1 MPERIVSVS
10 THTDTLGDI
19 EVGTTYT
26 YNVPANLAEAEEL
39 YGAEAYEIF
48 VKGFMVAIQAPARR
62 EISDLWNSID
72 EDTRTSLTTVPVE
85 EGGPKTATLPA
96 AQQVAVQEAMN
107 AFRPGQ
113 KAIRGKRI
121 LVDPAKALLDK
132 VRAGTL
138 TPEERAQIQA
148 LLATEF
154 PPNNEPALASTGGR
168 KR

>member
-1 MPERIVSVS
+1 MPERTVSVS

-26 YNVPANLAEAEEL
+26 YNVPASLAEAEEL
-39 YGAEAYEIF
+39 YGAEAYDIF

-72 EDTRTSLTTVPVE
+72 EETRTSLTTAPAE

-113 KAIRGKRI
+113 KVVRGKRI

-138 TPEERAQIQA
+138 SPEERQQIQA
-148 LLATEF
+148 LLAAEF
-154 PPNNEPALASTGGR
+154 PPSNEPAMANSR